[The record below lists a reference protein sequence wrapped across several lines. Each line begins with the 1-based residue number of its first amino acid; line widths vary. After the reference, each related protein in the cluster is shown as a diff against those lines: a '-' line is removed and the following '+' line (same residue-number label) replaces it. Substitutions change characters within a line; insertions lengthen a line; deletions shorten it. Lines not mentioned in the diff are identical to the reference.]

1 SYFKEIF
8 EMSTTTGSEV
18 VHKNGNG
25 NAGYSNRKWTL
36 GVLSIALI
44 IIGLDITVLNVAI
57 PTLQKE
63 LNASASGLQWIINS
77 YILVF
82 AGVLLTMGT
91 LGDRFGRRLAFQAGL
106 VIFGLASVGAAFADS
121 TSQLIIARAA
131 QGIGGA
137 LIMPSTLSVIVDVF
151 PREERAKA
159 IGIWAGVAAIGIPGG
174 MIAGGWLL
182 ENFFWGSV
190 FLLNVPVVIVALLG
204 SFVVIPESRDPNA
217 KTIDWVGASFSMV
230 SLSALIYAIIEAPE
244 KGWLSGVTLAGFAI
258 FAVFAA
264 LFVWYEQRQEHPMVD
279 LKLFKNARLSAAV
292 GSIGIA
298 FMAMLGMMFMLTQ
311 YLQFV
316 QGYSPL
322 DTGFR
327 LVPMAMGFMVGA
339 PTSAF
344 LVGRLNSRTVMTVG
358 MFLVAASVGSMA
370 LLDVETTFW
379 ITGSLI
385 FAMGLGMA
393 NVMAP
398 ATDAVMAAV
407 PESHAGV
414 GSALNDTVRQIG
426 GALGVGIFGSILS
439 SIYTTN
445 MSDAVSGLPQGLA
458 DAASNQ
464 IGAALQVADSLEGSA
479 GGELVVAAK
488 NAFIDGTSIVY
499 VIAGVV
505 ALIGTVL
512 VWRFMPKYD
521 LVAGSAEAEREIAAS
536 TGATGTAE
544 LATATVAIDE

>member
-1 SYFKEIF
+1 
-8 EMSTTTGSEV
+8 MSTTTVSGV
-18 VHKNGNG
+18 VQSNGNG
-25 NAGYSNRKWTL
+25 NAGYNRRNWTL

-174 MIAGGWLL
+174 MIAGGYLL

-204 SFVVIPESRDPNA
+204 SFVLIPESRDPNA
-217 KTIDWVGASFSMV
+217 KSIDWVGASISMV

-298 FMAMLGMMFMLTQ
+298 FMAMLGMMFMLSQ

-322 DTGFR
+322 DTGYR

-339 PTSAF
+339 PTSAL
-344 LVGRLNSRTVMTVG
+344 LVGRLNSRTVMTGG

-385 FAMGLGMA
+385 FVMGLGMA

-439 SIYTTN
+439 SIYASS

-464 IGAALQVADSLEGSA
+464 IGAALQIADSLEGSA

-499 VIAGVV
+499 VISGVV

-512 VWRFMPKYD
+512 VWRFMPKHD
-521 LVAGSAEAEREIAAS
+521 LVAGSAEAEREIAES
-536 TGATGTAE
+536 TGVTGTAE

>member
-1 SYFKEIF
+1 
-8 EMSTTTGSEV
+8 MSTTTAPGEV
-18 VHKNGNG
+18 QSNSNG
-25 NAGYSNRKWTL
+25 NAGYSRRNWTL

-57 PTLQKE
+57 PTLQAE
-63 LNASASGLQWIINS
+63 LNASASGLQWIINA

-82 AGVLLTMGT
+82 AGVLLTMGS
-91 LGDRFGRRLAFQAGL
+91 LGDRFGRRRAFQSGL
-106 VIFGLASVGAAFADS
+106 VIFGLASVGAAFAD
-121 TSQLIIARAA
+121 TTTQLIIARAA

-174 MIAGGWLL
+174 MIAGGYLL

-190 FLLNVPVVIVALLG
+190 FLLNVPVVAVALIG
-204 SFVVIPESRDPNA
+204 SLFVIPESRDPNA
-217 KTIDWVGASFSMV
+217 KTIDVKGAGISMV

-244 KGWLSGVTLAGFAI
+244 KGWLSAVTLAGFAI
-258 FAVFAA
+258 SIGFGA
-264 LFVWYEQRQEHPMVD
+264 LFVWYERRQEHPMVD
-279 LKLFKNARLSAAV
+279 LSLFKNARLSAAV
-292 GSIGIA
+292 GSIGIV

-327 LVPMAMGFMVGA
+327 MVPLAMGFMVGA
-339 PTSAF
+339 PTSAL
-344 LVGRLNSRTVMTVG
+344 LVAKFNSRTVMTAG

-370 LLDVETTFW
+370 FLDVETTFW

-393 NVMAP
+393 NTMAP

-407 PESHAGV
+407 PEAQAGV

-426 GALGVGIFGSILS
+426 GALGVGIFGSVLS
-439 SIYTTN
+439 SIYASS
-445 MSDAVSGLPQGLA
+445 MSGAVSGLSQDLA
-458 DAASNQ
+458 NAASNQ
-464 IGAALQVADSLEGSA
+464 IGAALQVASTLEGAA
-479 GGELVVAAK
+479 GGDLARAAK

-499 VIAGVV
+499 LISGVV
-505 ALIGTVL
+505 ALVGTVL

-536 TGATGTAE
+536 TGSAGTAE
-544 LATATVAIDE
+544 LATVTVAIDD